1 MIFIIQALNSM
12 FFFIDYSVECMYFFC
27 FQNVSFPFRPFSSK
41 AKQEKNER
49 KKEILIIF
57 HLEKQIGL
65 ERNDISYGVKYTCC
79 HLTSYVKQTQLKLSR
94 IFFPCRGGQDS
105 SICETISALFFAKG
119 RSGILLNE
127 NAYSNVIHF
136 IV

>member
-1 MIFIIQALNSM
+1 MSSPQCLYTVQQRRVGQCYCSMYTIFIFQ
-12 FFFIDYSVECMYFFC
+12 V

-41 AKQEKNER
+41 EKQEKNER

-94 IFFPCRGGQDS
+94 IFFPCRGR
-105 SICETISALFFAKG
+105 TRFFHMRDHK
-119 RSGILLNE
+119 RLIFCLRKVRHITE
-127 NAYSNVIHF
+127 
-136 IV
+136 